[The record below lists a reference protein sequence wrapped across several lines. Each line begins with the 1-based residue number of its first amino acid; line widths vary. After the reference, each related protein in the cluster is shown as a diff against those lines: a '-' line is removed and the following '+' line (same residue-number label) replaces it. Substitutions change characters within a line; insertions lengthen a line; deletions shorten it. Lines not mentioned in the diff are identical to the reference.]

1 MLNLLL
7 VDLAFG
13 RLLIQS
19 HRSVSALSSTNKL
32 DPKEANQLANEQTNH
47 ADSQTNE
54 DASHDRNENCDNTHE
69 ERVSKSMSVVRSMVT
84 VMAVVALVSGRS
96 VRAQVWRHAALQ
108 LAVALSIWSTK
119 DRSDVARH
127 LVRWTSLVAAAST
140 ELAEAGV
147 LCRLELFINSVK
159 EAAKRSRKG
168 VALLRWRAGGTV
180 RRTIG
185 VLSRAVV
192 WVWWWRRW
200 AERHREVVHHVLMSW
215 LDG

>member
-1 MLNLLL
+1 MAVEAAADSAVVEVAV
-7 VDLAFG
+7 VDL
-13 RLLIQS
+13 
-19 HRSVSALSSTNKL
+19 
-32 DPKEANQLANEQTNH
+32 
-47 ADSQTNE
+47 
-54 DASHDRNENCDNTHE
+54 
-69 ERVSKSMSVVRSMVT
+69 VT
-84 VMAVVALVSGRS
+84 VVAVGTLVTGRTGRA
-96 VRAQVWRHAALQ
+96 VRAHVWWHAALQ
-108 LAVALSIWSTK
+108 LAVALSIWWAEV
-119 DRSDVARH
+119 RSDVARH

-215 LDG
+215 LDGQNEELAVLVLEKLDGDLINSHRLVVEAEDLEVKRDDLVSVG